1 MRSAAQPAVC
11 SAMASFDKAA
21 MADKLA
27 KVNSSQGSIESTC
40 VCARAPRA
48 RASERPPAKAAALTW
63 RAKLTRAREAEWGG
77 SMLVLPRGSTAGAR

>member
-1 MRSAAQPAVC
+1 MMRVEGSPAGRGERRATYTRAAPEQRQHVRSAARPAVC

-40 VCARAPRA
+40 VCAREARA
-48 RASERPPAKAAALTW
+48 RASGRPPKQQH
-63 RAKLTRAREAEWGG
+63 
-77 SMLVLPRGSTAGAR
+77 